1 MALAPITNY
10 ATLIAA
16 VAYYVTRSDLDLEV
30 FVQAAHV
37 RLCREVRSLLWVQT
51 ASVTVATERVAVPT
65 GFRSIVAAKIG
76 DFVLQP
82 VSSAERQRM
91 AFELSAGTP
100 AFVSVEGA
108 FFAFAP
114 IPSVSQTMT
123 LQYIGTPAIL
133 SDTATTNALLT
144 RYPMAYLY
152 GTICEVARKLQD
164 GEMMASYENL
174 MAREIDEIN
183 SQDRND
189 AMGAGPPGPRG
200 SSGIYPP

>member
-10 ATLIAA
+10 ATLVAA

-37 RLCREVRSLLWVQT
+37 RLCREVRSLLWVST
-51 ASVTVATERVAVPT
+51 ASVTVATERVAVPV

-76 DFVLQP
+76 DYVLQSVTP
-82 VSSAERQRM
+82 TERQRL
-91 AFELSAGTP
+91 AFELEAGTP
-100 AFVSVEGA
+100 AFVSIEGA

-114 IPSVSQTMT
+114 IPSVSQSMT

-133 SDTATTNALLT
+133 SDTETTNALLT
-144 RYPMAYLY
+144 HYPMAYLY

-174 MAREIDEIN
+174 MAREIEEIN

-189 AMGAGPPGPRG
+189 AMGAGPLVPRG
-200 SSGIYPP
+200 SSGLYPP

>member
-10 ATLIAA
+10 ATLVAA

-76 DFVLQP
+76 DYVLQSVTP
-82 VSSAERQRM
+82 TERQRL
-91 AFELSAGTP
+91 AFELEAGTP
-100 AFVSVEGA
+100 AFVSIEGA

-114 IPSVSQTMT
+114 IPSVSQSMT
-123 LQYIGTPAIL
+123 LQYVGTPAIL
-133 SDTATTNALLT
+133 SDTETTNALLT

-164 GEMMASYENL
+164 NEMMTIYEGL
-174 MAREIDEIN
+174 TSREIEEIN

-189 AMGAGPPGPRG
+189 AMGAGPLVPRG
-200 SSGIYPP
+200 SSGLYPP

>member
-10 ATLIAA
+10 ATLVAA

-51 ASVTVATERVAVPT
+51 ATVTVATERVAVPD

-76 DFVLQP
+76 DYVLQSVTP
-82 VSSAERQRM
+82 TERQRL
-91 AFELSAGTP
+91 AFELEAGTP
-100 AFVSVEGA
+100 AFVSIEGA

-114 IPSVSQTMT
+114 IPSVSQSMT
-123 LQYIGTPAIL
+123 LQYVGTPALL

-164 GEMMASYENL
+164 NEMMTIYEGL
-174 MAREIDEIN
+174 TSREIEEIN

-189 AMGAGPPGPRG
+189 AMGAGPLVPRG
-200 SSGIYPP
+200 SSGLYPP